1 MFQYKDAN
9 FYKNRKLPIDKINQM
24 SHEELMRHYHDNY
37 GKMGPVRQPVVEHWS
52 VTELAKI
59 MKPNQDQP
67 PVMPVRQPIVHRA
80 SCIELQMKVR

>member
-1 MFQYKDAN
+1 MTAN
-9 FYKNRKLPIDKINQM
+9 V
-24 SHEELMRHYHDNY
+24 
-37 GKMGPVRQPVVEHWS
+37 KMGPVRQPVVEHWS

-80 SCIELQMKVR
+80 SCIELQIKVR